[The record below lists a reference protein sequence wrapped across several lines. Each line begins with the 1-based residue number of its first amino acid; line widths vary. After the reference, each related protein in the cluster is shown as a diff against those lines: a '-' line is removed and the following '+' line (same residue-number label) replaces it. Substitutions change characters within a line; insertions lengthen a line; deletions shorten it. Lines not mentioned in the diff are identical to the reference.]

1 MKKQILKRGFYF
13 LMITHLISCS
23 SPAPKKTEALKPPV
37 VVKQINSNVIKL
49 KPYKEVNLDNG
60 LKIFFV
66 RDMALPRIDM
76 SLLVKVGQR
85 DENMDNMGINYF
97 TANLL
102 EEGTSQYSAN
112 QLADQL
118 AILGTDFS
126 ISPGTD
132 FTYIS
137 IDGLTLSSEKIIQ
150 LFSEIIFKPA
160 FKDAELRK
168 LKKQVLANYKKLN
181 DSPSQMADVKI
192 NEIMFKGNPF
202 AYPLFGSEKSISKV
216 KRADVIKHF
225 LKYYRPNN
233 SYLAVTG
240 ALTEELESKV
250 IEVFKAWPM
259 RPIDP
264 SVNTLS
270 VDMTAKKY
278 SVKYKKG
285 MVQSE
290 IRISLPLFPRNHP
303 DHLKMRI
310 ANEIFGGGFVSRL
323 NSKIRDQMGLT
334 YSISSSVDHRKD
346 LGTLDISTFTKNE
359 TTLSVLEQIEK
370 EMDLYVQSGVSAK
383 ELSASKNLLMGQFP
397 RTLETVDSFAFN
409 LMYLDYHE
417 IGFNYLSDY
426 YKNLEKISLEDVNTV
441 IRTYFD
447 KNKMKVFILG
457 DSKIEAQ
464 LKGLEPQKID

>member
-1 MKKQILKRGFYF
+1 MKNRIWK
-13 LMITHLISCS
+13 LISLIMTAQLLSCT
-23 SPAPKKTEALKPPV
+23 SPAPKKTEVVKQPS

-49 KPYKEVNLDNG
+49 KPFREVNLENG

-66 RDMALPRIDM
+66 RDMALPRIDL
-76 SLLVKVGQR
+76 SLFVKVGQR
-85 DENMDNMGINYF
+85 DESLDSLGINYF

-126 ISPGTD
+126 ISPGSD
-132 FTYIS
+132 FTSIS

-160 FKDAELRK
+160 FKEVELNK
-168 LKKQVLANYKKLN
+168 LKKQVLANYKKLS
-181 DSPSQMADVKI
+181 DSPSQLADVKI
-192 NEIMFKGNPF
+192 NEIMFKGNAF
-202 AYPLFGSEKSISKV
+202 AYPLFGSEKTISKV

-240 ALTEELESKV
+240 ALTEEMETKV
-250 IEVFKAWPM
+250 VEAFKAWPM
-259 RPIDP
+259 RTIEPNP
-264 SVNTLS
+264 NTLT
-270 VDMTAKKY
+270 VDSSPKKY
-278 SVKYKKG
+278 FVKYKKG

-334 YSISSSVDHRKD
+334 YSISSGVDHRKD

-359 TTLSVLEQIEK
+359 STFAVLEQIEK
-370 EMDLYVQSGVSAK
+370 ELDLYVQSGISPK

-409 LMYLDYHE
+409 LMYLDFHE
-417 IGFNYLSDY
+417 INFNYLSDY
-426 YKNLEKISLEDVNTV
+426 YKNLERISLDDVNGV

-447 KNKMKVFILG
+447 KNKMKVFVLG
-457 DSKIEAQ
+457 DNKIEAQ
-464 LKGLEPQKID
+464 LKSLEPQKID

>member
-1 MKKQILKRGFYF
+1 MKNLIWK
-13 LMITHLISCS
+13 LMSLIMIAQLLSCT
-23 SPAPKKTEALKPPV
+23 SPAPKKTEVVKQPV

-49 KPYKEVNLDNG
+49 KPFKEVNLENG

-66 RDMALPRIDM
+66 RDMALPRIDL
-76 SLLVKVGQR
+76 SLFVKVGQR
-85 DENMDNMGINYF
+85 DESLESLGINYF

-126 ISPGTD
+126 ISPGSD
-132 FTYIS
+132 FTSIS

-160 FKDAELRK
+160 FKENELIK
-168 LKKQVLANYKKLN
+168 LKKQVLANYKKLS
-181 DSPSQMADVKI
+181 DSPSQLADVKI

-240 ALTEELESKV
+240 ALTEEIEAKV
-250 IEVFKAWPM
+250 VEMFKAWPM
-259 RPIDP
+259 RNIDP
-264 SVNTLS
+264 NPNTLA
-270 VDMTAKKY
+270 VDSSPKKY
-278 SVKYKKG
+278 FVKYKKG

-334 YSISSSVDHRKD
+334 YSISSGVDHRKD

-359 TTLSVLEQIEK
+359 STFAVLEQIEK
-370 EMDLYVQSGVSAK
+370 ELDLYVQSGITPK

-409 LMYLDYHE
+409 LMYLDFHE
-417 IGFNYLSDY
+417 INFNYLSDY
-426 YKNLEKISLEDVNTV
+426 YKNLERITLDDVNGV

-447 KNKMKVFILG
+447 KSKMKVFVLG
-457 DSKIEAQ
+457 DNKIEAQ
-464 LKGLEPQKID
+464 LKSFEPQKID

>member
-1 MKKQILKRGFYF
+1 MKNLIWK
-13 LMITHLISCS
+13 LMSLIMIAQLLSCT
-23 SPAPKKTEALKPPV
+23 SPAPKKTEVVKQPV

-49 KPYKEVNLDNG
+49 KPFKEVNLENG

-66 RDMALPRIDM
+66 RDMALPRIDL
-76 SLLVKVGQR
+76 SLFVKVGQR
-85 DENMDNMGINYF
+85 DESLESLGINYF

-126 ISPGTD
+126 ISPGSD
-132 FTYIS
+132 FTSIS

-160 FKDAELRK
+160 FKENELNK
-168 LKKQVLANYKKLN
+168 LKKQVLANYKKLS
-181 DSPSQMADVKI
+181 DSPSQLADVKI

-240 ALTEELESKV
+240 ALTEEIEAKV
-250 IEVFKAWPM
+250 VETFKAWPM
-259 RPIDP
+259 RNIDP
-264 SVNTLS
+264 NPNTLA
-270 VDMTAKKY
+270 VDSSPKKY
-278 SVKYKKG
+278 FVKYKKG

-290 IRISLPLFPRNHP
+290 IRISLPLFPRNHS

-334 YSISSSVDHRKD
+334 YSISSGVDHRKD

-359 TTLSVLEQIEK
+359 STFAVLEQIEK
-370 EMDLYVQSGVSAK
+370 EFDLYVQSGITPK

-409 LMYLDYHE
+409 LMYLDFHE
-417 IGFNYLSDY
+417 INFNYLSDY
-426 YKNLEKISLEDVNTV
+426 YKNLERITLDDVNGV

-447 KNKMKVFILG
+447 KSKMKVFVLG
-457 DSKIEAQ
+457 DNKIEAQ
-464 LKGLEPQKID
+464 LKSFEPQKID

>member
-1 MKKQILKRGFYF
+1 MKNLIWK
-13 LMITHLISCS
+13 LMSLIMIAQLLSCT
-23 SPAPKKTEALKPPV
+23 SPAPKKTEVVKQPV

-49 KPYKEVNLDNG
+49 KPFKEVNLENG

-66 RDMALPRIDM
+66 RDMALPRIDL
-76 SLLVKVGQR
+76 SLFVKVGQR
-85 DENMDNMGINYF
+85 DESLESLGINYF

-126 ISPGTD
+126 ISPGSD
-132 FTYIS
+132 FTSIS

-160 FKDAELRK
+160 FKENELIK
-168 LKKQVLANYKKLN
+168 LKKQVLANYKKLS
-181 DSPSQMADVKI
+181 DSPSQLADVKI

-240 ALTEELESKV
+240 ALTEEIEAKV
-250 IEVFKAWPM
+250 VETFKAWPM
-259 RPIDP
+259 RNIDP
-264 SVNTLS
+264 NPNTLA
-270 VDMTAKKY
+270 VDSSPKKY
-278 SVKYKKG
+278 FVKYKKG

-334 YSISSSVDHRKD
+334 YSISSGVDHRKD

-359 TTLSVLEQIEK
+359 STFAVLEQIEK
-370 EMDLYVQSGVSAK
+370 ELDLYVQSGITPK

-409 LMYLDYHE
+409 LMYLDFHE
-417 IGFNYLSDY
+417 INFNYLSDY
-426 YKNLEKISLEDVNTV
+426 YKNLERITLDDVNGV

-447 KNKMKVFILG
+447 KSKMKVFVLG
-457 DSKIEAQ
+457 DNKIEAQ
-464 LKGLEPQKID
+464 LKSFEPQKID

>member
-1 MKKQILKRGFYF
+1 MKKQIWK
-13 LMITHLISCS
+13 LMSLAMTAHLLSCT
-23 SPAPKKTEALKPPV
+23 SPAPKKTEVTKQPV

-49 KPYKEVNLDNG
+49 KPFKEVNLENG

-66 RDMALPRIDM
+66 RDMALPRIDL
-76 SLLVKVGQR
+76 SLFVKVGQR
-85 DENMDNMGINYF
+85 DESLDNLGINYF
-97 TANLL
+97 TVNLL

-126 ISPGTD
+126 ISPGSD
-132 FTYIS
+132 FTSIS

-160 FKDAELRK
+160 FKETELNK
-168 LKKQVLANYKKLN
+168 LKKQVLANYKKLS
-181 DSPSQMADVKI
+181 DSPSQLADVKI
-192 NEIMFKGNPF
+192 NEIMFKGNSF
-202 AYPLFGSEKSISKV
+202 ASPIFGNEKTISKI

-225 LKYYRPNN
+225 LKFYRPNN

-240 ALTEELESKV
+240 ALTEEMETKV
-250 IEVFKAWPM
+250 VDAFKAWPM
-259 RPIDP
+259 RNIDP
-264 SVNTLS
+264 NPNMLT
-270 VDMTAKKY
+270 VDSSPKKY
-278 SVKYKKG
+278 FVKYKKG

-334 YSISSSVDHRKD
+334 YSISSGVDHRKD
-346 LGTLDISTFTKNE
+346 LGTLDISTFTKNDS
-359 TTLSVLEQIEK
+359 TLAVLEQIEK
-370 EMDLYVQSGVSAK
+370 ELDLYVQSGISPK

-397 RTLETVDSFAFN
+397 RTLETVESFAFN
-409 LMYLDYHE
+409 LMYLDFHE
-417 IGFNYLSDY
+417 INFSYLSDY
-426 YKNLEKISLEDVNTV
+426 YKNLERITLDDVNGV

-447 KNKMKVFILG
+447 KNKMKVFVLG
-457 DSKIEAQ
+457 DNKIEAQ
-464 LKGLEPQKID
+464 LKSLEPQKID

>member
-1 MKKQILKRGFYF
+1 MKNLIWK
-13 LMITHLISCS
+13 LMSLIMIAQLLSCT
-23 SPAPKKTEALKPPV
+23 SPAPKKTEVVKQPV

-49 KPYKEVNLDNG
+49 KPFKEVNLENG

-66 RDMALPRIDM
+66 RDMALPRIDL
-76 SLLVKVGQR
+76 SLFVKVGQR
-85 DENMDNMGINYF
+85 DESLESLGINYF

-126 ISPGTD
+126 ISPGSD
-132 FTYIS
+132 FTSIS

-160 FKDAELRK
+160 FKENELNK
-168 LKKQVLANYKKLN
+168 LKKQVLANYKKLS
-181 DSPSQMADVKI
+181 DSPSQLADVKI

-240 ALTEELESKV
+240 ALTEEIEAKV
-250 IEVFKAWPM
+250 VETFKAWPM
-259 RPIDP
+259 RNIDP
-264 SVNTLS
+264 NPNTLA
-270 VDMTAKKY
+270 VDSSPKKY
-278 SVKYKKG
+278 FVKYKKG

-334 YSISSSVDHRKD
+334 YSISSGVDHRKD

-359 TTLSVLEQIEK
+359 STFAVLEQIEK
-370 EMDLYVQSGVSAK
+370 ELDLYVQSGITPK

-409 LMYLDYHE
+409 LMYLDFHE
-417 IGFNYLSDY
+417 INFNYLSDY
-426 YKNLEKISLEDVNTV
+426 YKNLERITLDDVNGV

-447 KNKMKVFILG
+447 KSKMKVFVLG
-457 DSKIEAQ
+457 DNKIEAQ
-464 LKGLEPQKID
+464 LKSFEPQKID